1 MRACLNVHV
10 PRSMNCGRVIRP
22 NLRGSRAYIDSPRHA
37 YYVKGVVY
45 DKALGRAASALVV
58 TGA

>member
-1 MRACLNVHV
+1 
-10 PRSMNCGRVIRP
+10 MNCGRVIRP

-45 DKALGRAASALVV
+45 DKALGRAASALGV